1 MSNQFYQFVDYSF
14 DPFAIAFAVLLVD
27 LLTGDPAWLYK
38 RIPHPVVLIGNF
50 IALLEKFL
58 QHQRVSRMF
67 QFVLGMALVIFV
79 ICLAG
84 LIGALIASGLGALPM
99 GGLLIA
105 IIASSLIACRGLY
118 VAARQVR
125 IGLSISLEVGRSE
138 VAHIVGRDPQ
148 SLDEAGVARATIES
162 LAENFLDGTVAP
174 LFWFVLLGLPG
185 LLMYKTINTFDSM
198 IGHRTD
204 RYEYF
209 GKFAARLD
217 DVVNYIPARLTGILI
232 AGASIFLKG
241 GNVGGAFA
249 ALFADAAKHKSIN
262 AGWTEAAMAGA
273 LGIALAGPRQYGG
286 KLTSDHWMNEGG
298 RKECTP
304 ADITKALRLYAI
316 CSAVLLLLLLV
327 LAVLVQL

>member
-1 MSNQFYQFVDYSF
+1 
-14 DPFAIAFAVLLVD
+14 
-27 LLTGDPAWLYK
+27 
-38 RIPHPVVLIGNF
+38 
-50 IALLEKFL
+50 
-58 QHQRVSRMF
+58 
-67 QFVLGMALVIFV
+67 
-79 ICLAG
+79 
-84 LIGALIASGLGALPM
+84 M

-118 VAARQVR
+118 MAARQVR
-125 IGLSISLEVGRSE
+125 IGLIISLEAGRSE

-148 SLDEAGVARATIES
+148 SLDEAGVVRATIES

-217 DVVNYIPARLTGILI
+217 DAVNYIPARMTGILI
-232 AGASIFLKG
+232 AGASVFLKG
-241 GNVGGAFA
+241 GNIRSAFA

-286 KLTSDHWMNEGG
+286 KLTSDHWMNAGG

-316 CSAVLLLLLLV
+316 CSAVLLLILLI
-327 LAVLVQL
+327 LAMLVQL